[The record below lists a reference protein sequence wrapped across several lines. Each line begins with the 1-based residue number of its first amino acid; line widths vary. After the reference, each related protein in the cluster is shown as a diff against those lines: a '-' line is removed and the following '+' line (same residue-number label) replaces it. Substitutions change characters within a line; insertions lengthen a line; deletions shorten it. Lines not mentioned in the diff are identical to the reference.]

1 MSNFKIT
8 KNIDLYD
15 FQAWAGAVDTLDK
28 IKEED
33 KVRDLHYLLEELYPE
48 GVSETHVND
57 LLWHDWE
64 FIYKCLNIRDDE

>member
-1 MSNFKIT
+1 MSKFKIT

-33 KVRDLHYLLEELYPE
+33 KVRDLHYLLEGFFPD
-48 GVSETHVND
+48 GVSETDLND
-57 LLWHDWE
+57 LLWHHSD
-64 FIYKCLNIRDDE
+64 FIYKRLNIRDYE